1 MFKFSILIFT
11 LYLNSSLADLNK
23 LKKVTDCVCY
33 CPKEDT
39 SSKYKN
45 DKITVENSAISQSI
59 PGGQTK
65 KVDYNYINLPGK
77 SNFVTHYHQR
87 NSTSRSS
94 TRKTNRKTNRKTT
107 KVTKKKYSKKQI
119 SMIQRAG
126 ENLIK
131 RYQNQARLGYRSNMG
146 TYFNTND
153 CN

>member
-1 MFKFSILIFT
+1 MFKFSIIIFT

-45 DKITVENSAISQSI
+45 DKNTAISQSI

-94 TRKTNRKTNRKTT
+94 TRKTNKKTR
-107 KVTKKKYSKKQI
+107 KVTFHYILLNANKCNKFAI
-119 SMIQRAG
+119 SVVYYYV
-126 ENLIK
+126 LLF
-131 RYQNQARLGYRSNMG
+131 YV
-146 TYFNTND
+146 YFI
-153 CN
+153 

>member
-1 MFKFSILIFT
+1 MFKFSIIIFA
-11 LYLNSSLADLNK
+11 LYLNSTLADLNK
-23 LKKVTDCVCY
+23 LKKVNDCVCY

-45 DKITVENSAISQSI
+45 DKNTAISQSI

-87 NSTSRSS
+87 NSTSRY
-94 TRKTNRKTNRKTT
+94 RKTNRKTT

>member
-1 MFKFSILIFT
+1 MFKFSIIIFA
-11 LYLNSSLADLNK
+11 LYLNSTLADLNK
-23 LKKVTDCVCY
+23 LKKVNDCVCY

-39 SSKYKN
+39 SLDYKN
-45 DKITVENSAISQSI
+45 TVENTATSQSI

-94 TRKTNRKTNRKTT
+94 TRKTNKKTR